1 MSTIPKPGALSCQPK
16 IDTLSNGV
24 ATKSLSPRELRVW
37 HAFRLMHEDVLGR
50 VGRDIAQATGLSGP
64 EFGVLSRLAVL
75 GKGEMRQQALARVMD
90 WDKSRL
96 SHQLTRMQRRA
107 LIERRPGDGGTVL
120 VVLTNHGREKL
131 DAARPV
137 HAESVRRN
145 LLSRLTPEQI
155 DTIVRVSNLL
165 GEED

>member
-1 MSTIPKPGALSCQPK
+1 M
-16 IDTLSNGV
+16 
-24 ATKSLSPRELRVW
+24 ATKPLSPHELRIW
-37 HAFRLMHEDVLGR
+37 HAFLIMGEEVLGR

-64 EFGVLSRLAVL
+64 EFGVLSRLAGI
-75 GKGEMRQQALARVMD
+75 GKGEMRQQRLASVMG

-96 SHQLTRMQRRA
+96 SHQLTRMQERA
-107 LIERRPGDGGTVL
+107 LIERRHSEGRIVL
-120 VVLTNHGREKL
+120 VTLTRLGQEKL
-131 DAARPV
+131 EAARPV

-145 LLSRLTPEQI
+145 LLSRLTQEQI